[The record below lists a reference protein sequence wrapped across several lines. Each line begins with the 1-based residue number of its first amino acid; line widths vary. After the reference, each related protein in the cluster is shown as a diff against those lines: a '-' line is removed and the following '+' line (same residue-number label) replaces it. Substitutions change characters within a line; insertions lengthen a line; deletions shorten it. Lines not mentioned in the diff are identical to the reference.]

1 MSRFPKSADP
11 LVSVGDNLPA
21 EFRWF
26 RMIDNVRESHGPWHI
41 GPVPAGK
48 TWPAGAGLCGATAP
62 AAVIGSHETAIVA
75 LAHRGDLCPACAE
88 IFRTRFGGFIG

>member
-1 MSRFPKSADP
+1 MSRFRKSADP
-11 LVSVGDNLPA
+11 LVSVGDNLPT

-26 RMIDNVRESHGPWHI
+26 REIDNVHERHGLWHV

-48 TWPAGAGLCGATAP
+48 TWPAGAGLCGVAAP
-62 AAVIGSHETAIVA
+62 AAEIGSHETAIVA
-75 LAHRGDLCPACAE
+75 LTHRSDLCPACVA